1 MYVTQ
6 YSLLPSSLPIRPT
19 HPASQV
25 TESGLPTGGDKD
37 TAIYTHTRL
46 INESSA
52 TDSILGLHNGYN
64 PYNHNLTDQFT
75 LRNSNKNLSSNLS
88 PSHSQTFLVIEM
100 LKCDLFVAV
109 HLVTD
114 KTHSSDMYTYA
125 L

>member
-1 MYVTQ
+1 MYNVTQ

-25 TESGLPTGGDKD
+25 TQSGLPIGGDKD
-37 TAIYTHTRL
+37 TAIYTH
-46 INESSA
+46 
-52 TDSILGLHNGYN
+52 
-64 PYNHNLTDQFT
+64 
-75 LRNSNKNLSSNLS
+75 
-88 PSHSQTFLVIEM
+88 TFLVIEM

-114 KTHSSDMYTYA
+114 KTYSSDMYTYA